1 MITLL
6 MIFLLADF
14 RLGLWSMIPNFLPV
28 LVGLGV
34 MGMLDLPLDAMSILV
49 GSIAIGLAVDDTV
62 HFMHNF
68 RRNQHNS
75 SGCTGGCGKNTN
87 FNWTGHASYHHRS
100 FRWFFHLHYFVYEQ
114 PYFFWSDY
122 RFDHYHRVV
131 WRYPACP
138 SNDGFDLQK
147 SAFQLNKQGNTMMFF
162 KIISNTI
169 SITIF
174 SILIS
179 GTIMFPEKV
188 FALNGR
194 EIMEKVNARDT
205 GDRSITEMEMILIDK
220 KGKKRV
226 RKLKTYSLE
235 QGKHSKSLM
244 FFISPADVKNT
255 GFLTYDYD
263 ESGKDDDQWLFLPA
277 LKKTK
282 RIASGD
288 KSGSFMGSDL
298 NYSDMTSP
306 DLDLYD
312 YTLMKE
318 TEVKG
323 QKVWQI
329 KAVPKTKDEAKKS
342 GYSKSVVFIRQ
353 DNYVMIRG
361 VRWIHKKKRN
371 KYLDV
376 RKLEK
381 IDGIWVS
388 TEMHVTTKSGKKTL
402 HKTIMKQKNIH
413 FNHDEVIEKLFT
425 IRRLE
430 KGL

>member
-1 MITLL
+1 MK
-6 MIFLLADF
+6 F
-14 RLGLWSMIPNFLPV
+14 NK
-28 LVGLGV
+28 LV
-34 MGMLDLPLDAMSILV
+34 
-49 GSIAIGLAVDDTV
+49 
-62 HFMHNF
+62 
-68 RRNQHNS
+68 
-75 SGCTGGCGKNTN
+75 
-87 FNWTGHASYHHRS
+87 
-100 FRWFFHLHYFVYEQ
+100 
-114 PYFFWSDY
+114 
-122 RFDHYHRVV
+122 
-131 WRYPACP
+131 
-138 SNDGFDLQK
+138 SN
-147 SAFQLNKQGNTMMFF
+147 
-162 KIISNTI
+162 IISI
-169 SITIF
+169 SIFATLF
-174 SILIS
+174 SGVFVL
-179 GTIMFPEKV
+179 PKKV
-188 FALNGR
+188 LALTGR

-282 RIASGD
+282 RIAASN

-361 VRWIHKKKRN
+361 VRWVHKKKRN

-402 HKTIMKQKNIH
+402 HKTILKQKNVH
-413 FNHDEVIEKLFT
+413 FNQDEVNEDLFS

>member
-1 MITLL
+1 M
-6 MIFLLADF
+6 
-14 RLGLWSMIPNFLPV
+14 
-28 LVGLGV
+28 
-34 MGMLDLPLDAMSILV
+34 MS
-49 GSIAIGLAVDDTV
+49 
-62 HFMHNF
+62 N
-68 RRNQHNS
+68 
-75 SGCTGGCGKNTN
+75 
-87 FNWTGHASYHHRS
+87 
-100 FRWFFHLHYFVYEQ
+100 
-114 PYFFWSDY
+114 
-122 RFDHYHRVV
+122 
-131 WRYPACP
+131 
-138 SNDGFDLQK
+138 
-147 SAFQLNKQGNTMMFF
+147 

-179 GTIMFPEKV
+179 GTTMFPEKV

-220 KGKKRV
+220 KGNKRV
-226 RKLKTYSLE
+226 RKLKTFGLEKGKDSL
-235 QGKHSKSLM
+235 SLM
-244 FFISPADVKNT
+244 FFLSPADVRNT
-255 GFLTYDYD
+255 GFLTFDYD

-277 LKKTK
+277 LRKTK
-282 RIASGD
+282 RIAAGD

-306 DLDLYD
+306 DLNLYE

-329 KAVPKTKDEAKKS
+329 KAVPKTKAEADKS

-361 VRWIHKKKRN
+361 VRWVHKKKRN

-388 TEMHVTTKSGKKTL
+388 TELHVTTKSGKKTL
-402 HKTIMKQKNIH
+402 HKTILKQKNVH
-413 FNHDEVIEKLFT
+413 FNQDEVNEDLFS

>member
-1 MITLL
+1 
-6 MIFLLADF
+6 
-14 RLGLWSMIPNFLPV
+14 
-28 LVGLGV
+28 
-34 MGMLDLPLDAMSILV
+34 
-49 GSIAIGLAVDDTV
+49 
-62 HFMHNF
+62 
-68 RRNQHNS
+68 
-75 SGCTGGCGKNTN
+75 
-87 FNWTGHASYHHRS
+87 
-100 FRWFFHLHYFVYEQ
+100 
-114 PYFFWSDY
+114 
-122 RFDHYHRVV
+122 
-131 WRYPACP
+131 
-138 SNDGFDLQK
+138 
-147 SAFQLNKQGNTMMFF
+147 MMFN
-162 KIISNTI
+162 KIISNTK
-169 SITIF
+169 SF
-174 SILIS
+174 FVSSILIFGS
-179 GTIMFPEKV
+179 LMLPEKV

-226 RKLKTYSLE
+226 RKLKTFGLEKGKDSL
-235 QGKHSKSLM
+235 SLM
-244 FFISPADVKNT
+244 FFLSPADVRNT
-255 GFLTYDYD
+255 GFLTFDYD

-277 LKKTK
+277 LRKTK
-282 RIASGD
+282 RIAAGD

-306 DLDLYD
+306 DLNLYE

-329 KAVPKTKDEAKKS
+329 KAVPKTKAEAEKS

-361 VRWIHKKKRN
+361 VRWVHKKKRN

-388 TEMHVTTKSGKKTL
+388 TELHVTTKSGKKTL
-402 HKTIMKQKNIH
+402 HKTILKQKNVH
-413 FNHDEVIEKLFT
+413 FNQDEVNEDLFS

>member
-1 MITLL
+1 MK
-6 MIFLLADF
+6 F
-14 RLGLWSMIPNFLPV
+14 NK
-28 LVGLGV
+28 LV
-34 MGMLDLPLDAMSILV
+34 
-49 GSIAIGLAVDDTV
+49 
-62 HFMHNF
+62 
-68 RRNQHNS
+68 
-75 SGCTGGCGKNTN
+75 
-87 FNWTGHASYHHRS
+87 
-100 FRWFFHLHYFVYEQ
+100 
-114 PYFFWSDY
+114 
-122 RFDHYHRVV
+122 
-131 WRYPACP
+131 
-138 SNDGFDLQK
+138 SN
-147 SAFQLNKQGNTMMFF
+147 
-162 KIISNTI
+162 IISI
-169 SITIF
+169 SIIATLF
-174 SILIS
+174 SGVFVL
-179 GTIMFPEKV
+179 PKKV
-188 FALNGR
+188 LALTGR

-205 GDRSITEMEMILIDK
+205 GDRSITEMEMILINK

-226 RKLKTYSLE
+226 RKLKTFGLEKGKKSL
-235 QGKHSKSLM
+235 SLM
-244 FFISPADVKNT
+244 FFLSPADVRNT
-255 GFLTYDYD
+255 GFLTFDYD

-277 LKKTK
+277 LRKTK
-282 RIASGD
+282 RIAAGD

-329 KAVPKTKDEAKKS
+329 KAVPKTKAEAKKS

-361 VRWIHKKKRN
+361 VRWVHKKKRN

-376 RKLEK
+376 RKLDK

-388 TEMHVTTKSGKKTL
+388 TEMHVTTKSGKKIL

-413 FNHDEVIEKLFT
+413 FNQDEVNEDLFS

>member
-1 MITLL
+1 M
-6 MIFLLADF
+6 
-14 RLGLWSMIPNFLPV
+14 
-28 LVGLGV
+28 
-34 MGMLDLPLDAMSILV
+34 MS
-49 GSIAIGLAVDDTV
+49 
-62 HFMHNF
+62 N
-68 RRNQHNS
+68 
-75 SGCTGGCGKNTN
+75 
-87 FNWTGHASYHHRS
+87 
-100 FRWFFHLHYFVYEQ
+100 
-114 PYFFWSDY
+114 
-122 RFDHYHRVV
+122 
-131 WRYPACP
+131 
-138 SNDGFDLQK
+138 
-147 SAFQLNKQGNTMMFF
+147 

-179 GTIMFPEKV
+179 GTTMFPEKV

-220 KGKKRV
+220 KGNKRV
-226 RKLKTYSLE
+226 RKLKTFGLEKGKDSL
-235 QGKHSKSLM
+235 SLM
-244 FFISPADVKNT
+244 FFLSPADVRNT
-255 GFLTYDYD
+255 GFLTFDYD
-263 ESGKDDDQWLFLPA
+263 ESGKNDDQWLFLPA
-277 LKKTK
+277 LRKTK
-282 RIASGD
+282 RIAAGD

-306 DLDLYD
+306 DLNLYE

-329 KAVPKTKDEAKKS
+329 KAVPKTKAEAEKS

-361 VRWIHKKKRN
+361 VRWVHKKKRN

-388 TEMHVTTKSGKKTL
+388 TELHVTTKSGKKTL
-402 HKTIMKQKNIH
+402 HKTILKQKNVH
-413 FNHDEVIEKLFT
+413 FNQDEVNEDLFS

>member
-1 MITLL
+1 M
-6 MIFLLADF
+6 
-14 RLGLWSMIPNFLPV
+14 
-28 LVGLGV
+28 
-34 MGMLDLPLDAMSILV
+34 MS
-49 GSIAIGLAVDDTV
+49 
-62 HFMHNF
+62 N
-68 RRNQHNS
+68 
-75 SGCTGGCGKNTN
+75 
-87 FNWTGHASYHHRS
+87 
-100 FRWFFHLHYFVYEQ
+100 
-114 PYFFWSDY
+114 
-122 RFDHYHRVV
+122 
-131 WRYPACP
+131 
-138 SNDGFDLQK
+138 
-147 SAFQLNKQGNTMMFF
+147 

-179 GTIMFPEKV
+179 GTTMFPEKV

-194 EIMEKVNARDT
+194 EIMEKVNVRDT

-220 KGKKRV
+220 KGNKRV
-226 RKLKTYSLE
+226 RKLKTFGLEKGKDSL
-235 QGKHSKSLM
+235 SLM
-244 FFISPADVKNT
+244 FFLSPADVRNT
-255 GFLTYDYD
+255 GFLTFDYD

-277 LKKTK
+277 LHKTK
-282 RIASGD
+282 RIAAGD

-306 DLDLYD
+306 DLNLYE

-329 KAVPKTKDEAKKS
+329 KAVPKTKAEAEKS

-361 VRWIHKKKRN
+361 VRWVHKKKRN

-388 TEMHVTTKSGKKTL
+388 TELHVTTKSGKKTL
-402 HKTIMKQKNIH
+402 HKTILKQKNVH
-413 FNHDEVIEKLFT
+413 FNQDEVNEDLFS

>member
-1 MITLL
+1 M
-6 MIFLLADF
+6 
-14 RLGLWSMIPNFLPV
+14 
-28 LVGLGV
+28 
-34 MGMLDLPLDAMSILV
+34 MS
-49 GSIAIGLAVDDTV
+49 
-62 HFMHNF
+62 N
-68 RRNQHNS
+68 
-75 SGCTGGCGKNTN
+75 
-87 FNWTGHASYHHRS
+87 
-100 FRWFFHLHYFVYEQ
+100 
-114 PYFFWSDY
+114 
-122 RFDHYHRVV
+122 
-131 WRYPACP
+131 
-138 SNDGFDLQK
+138 
-147 SAFQLNKQGNTMMFF
+147 

-179 GTIMFPEKV
+179 GTTMFPEKV

-205 GDRSITEMEMILIDK
+205 GDRSITEMGMILIDK
-220 KGKKRV
+220 KGNKRV
-226 RKLKTYSLE
+226 RKLKTFGLEKGKDSL
-235 QGKHSKSLM
+235 SLM
-244 FFISPADVKNT
+244 FFLSPADVRNT
-255 GFLTYDYD
+255 GFLTFDYD

-277 LKKTK
+277 LRKTK
-282 RIASGD
+282 RIAAGD

-306 DLDLYD
+306 DLNLYE

-329 KAVPKTKDEAKKS
+329 KAVPKTKAEAEKS

-361 VRWIHKKKRN
+361 VRWVHKKKRN

-388 TEMHVTTKSGKKTL
+388 TELHVTTKSGKKTL
-402 HKTIMKQKNIH
+402 HKTILKQKNVH
-413 FNHDEVIEKLFT
+413 FNQDEVNEDLFS

>member
-1 MITLL
+1 MK
-6 MIFLLADF
+6 F
-14 RLGLWSMIPNFLPV
+14 NK
-28 LVGLGV
+28 LV
-34 MGMLDLPLDAMSILV
+34 
-49 GSIAIGLAVDDTV
+49 
-62 HFMHNF
+62 
-68 RRNQHNS
+68 
-75 SGCTGGCGKNTN
+75 
-87 FNWTGHASYHHRS
+87 
-100 FRWFFHLHYFVYEQ
+100 
-114 PYFFWSDY
+114 
-122 RFDHYHRVV
+122 
-131 WRYPACP
+131 
-138 SNDGFDLQK
+138 SN
-147 SAFQLNKQGNTMMFF
+147 
-162 KIISNTI
+162 IISI
-169 SITIF
+169 SIFATLF
-174 SILIS
+174 SGVFVL
-179 GTIMFPEKV
+179 PKKV
-188 FALNGR
+188 MALTGR

-205 GDRSITEMEMILIDK
+205 GDRSITEMEMILINK

-226 RKLKTYSLE
+226 RKLKTFGLEKGKKSL
-235 QGKHSKSLM
+235 SLM
-244 FFISPADVKNT
+244 FFLSPADVRNT
-255 GFLTYDYD
+255 GFLTFDYD

-277 LKKTK
+277 LRKTK
-282 RIASGD
+282 RIAAGD
-288 KSGSFMGSDL
+288 KSSSFMGSDL

-329 KAVPKTKDEAKKS
+329 KAVPKTKAEAKNS

-361 VRWIHKKKRN
+361 VRWVHKKKRN

-376 RKLEK
+376 RKLDK

-388 TEMHVTTKSGKKTL
+388 TEMHVTTKSGKKIL

-413 FNHDEVIEKLFT
+413 FNQDEVNEDLFS

>member
-1 MITLL
+1 M
-6 MIFLLADF
+6 
-14 RLGLWSMIPNFLPV
+14 
-28 LVGLGV
+28 
-34 MGMLDLPLDAMSILV
+34 MS
-49 GSIAIGLAVDDTV
+49 
-62 HFMHNF
+62 N
-68 RRNQHNS
+68 
-75 SGCTGGCGKNTN
+75 
-87 FNWTGHASYHHRS
+87 
-100 FRWFFHLHYFVYEQ
+100 
-114 PYFFWSDY
+114 
-122 RFDHYHRVV
+122 
-131 WRYPACP
+131 
-138 SNDGFDLQK
+138 
-147 SAFQLNKQGNTMMFF
+147 

-179 GTIMFPEKV
+179 GTTMFPEKV

-220 KGKKRV
+220 KGNKRV
-226 RKLKTYSLE
+226 RKLKTFGLEKGKDSL
-235 QGKHSKSLM
+235 SLM
-244 FFISPADVKNT
+244 FFLSPADVRNT
-255 GFLTYDYD
+255 GFLTFDYD
-263 ESGKDDDQWLFLPA
+263 ESGKNDDQWLFLPA
-277 LKKTK
+277 LRKTK
-282 RIASGD
+282 RIAAGD

-306 DLDLYD
+306 DLNLYE

-318 TEVKG
+318 TEVNG

-329 KAVPKTKDEAKKS
+329 KSVPKTKAEAEKS

-361 VRWIHKKKRN
+361 VRWVHKKKRN

-388 TEMHVTTKSGKKTL
+388 TELHVTTKSGKKTL
-402 HKTIMKQKNIH
+402 HKTILKQKNVH
-413 FNHDEVIEKLFT
+413 FNQDEVNEDLFS

>member
-1 MITLL
+1 
-6 MIFLLADF
+6 
-14 RLGLWSMIPNFLPV
+14 
-28 LVGLGV
+28 
-34 MGMLDLPLDAMSILV
+34 
-49 GSIAIGLAVDDTV
+49 
-62 HFMHNF
+62 
-68 RRNQHNS
+68 
-75 SGCTGGCGKNTN
+75 
-87 FNWTGHASYHHRS
+87 
-100 FRWFFHLHYFVYEQ
+100 
-114 PYFFWSDY
+114 
-122 RFDHYHRVV
+122 
-131 WRYPACP
+131 
-138 SNDGFDLQK
+138 
-147 SAFQLNKQGNTMMFF
+147 MMF
-162 KIISNTI
+162 KIIISNTI

-179 GTIMFPEKV
+179 GALMLPEKV

-205 GDRSITEMEMILIDK
+205 GDRSISEMEMILIDK

-226 RKLKTYSLE
+226 RKLKTYGMD
-235 QGKHSKSLM
+235 QGKDSLSLM
-244 FFISPADVKNT
+244 FFLSPADVRNT
-255 GFLTYDYD
+255 GFLTFDYD

-277 LKKTK
+277 LRKTK
-282 RIASGD
+282 RIAAGD

-306 DLDLYD
+306 DLNLYE

-318 TEVKG
+318 TKVKG

-329 KAVPKTKDEAKKS
+329 KSVPKTKAEAEKS

-361 VRWIHKKKRN
+361 VRWVYKKKRN

-376 RKLEK
+376 RKLEE

-388 TEMHVTTKSGKKTL
+388 TELHVTTKSGKKTL
-402 HKTIMKQKNIH
+402 HKTILKQKNVH
-413 FNHDEVIEKLFT
+413 FNQDEVNEDLFS

>member
-1 MITLL
+1 
-6 MIFLLADF
+6 
-14 RLGLWSMIPNFLPV
+14 
-28 LVGLGV
+28 
-34 MGMLDLPLDAMSILV
+34 
-49 GSIAIGLAVDDTV
+49 
-62 HFMHNF
+62 
-68 RRNQHNS
+68 
-75 SGCTGGCGKNTN
+75 
-87 FNWTGHASYHHRS
+87 
-100 FRWFFHLHYFVYEQ
+100 
-114 PYFFWSDY
+114 
-122 RFDHYHRVV
+122 
-131 WRYPACP
+131 
-138 SNDGFDLQK
+138 
-147 SAFQLNKQGNTMMFF
+147 
-162 KIISNTI
+162 
-169 SITIF
+169 
-174 SILIS
+174 
-179 GTIMFPEKV
+179 MFPEKV

-220 KGKKRV
+220 KGNKRF
-226 RKLKTYSLE
+226 RKLKTFGLEKGKDSL
-235 QGKHSKSLM
+235 SLM
-244 FFISPADVKNT
+244 FFLSPADVRNT
-255 GFLTYDYD
+255 GFLTFDYD
-263 ESGKDDDQWLFLPA
+263 ESGKNDDQWLFLPA
-277 LKKTK
+277 LRKTK
-282 RIASGD
+282 RIAAGD

-306 DLDLYD
+306 DLNLYE

-329 KAVPKTKDEAKKS
+329 KSVPKTKAEAEKS

-361 VRWIHKKKRN
+361 VRWVHKKKRN

-388 TEMHVTTKSGKKTL
+388 TELHVTTKSGKKTL
-402 HKTIMKQKNIH
+402 HKTILKQKNVH
-413 FNHDEVIEKLFT
+413 FNQDEVNEDLFS

>member
-1 MITLL
+1 M
-6 MIFLLADF
+6 
-14 RLGLWSMIPNFLPV
+14 
-28 LVGLGV
+28 
-34 MGMLDLPLDAMSILV
+34 MS
-49 GSIAIGLAVDDTV
+49 
-62 HFMHNF
+62 N
-68 RRNQHNS
+68 
-75 SGCTGGCGKNTN
+75 
-87 FNWTGHASYHHRS
+87 
-100 FRWFFHLHYFVYEQ
+100 
-114 PYFFWSDY
+114 
-122 RFDHYHRVV
+122 
-131 WRYPACP
+131 
-138 SNDGFDLQK
+138 
-147 SAFQLNKQGNTMMFF
+147 

-179 GTIMFPEKV
+179 GTTMFPEKV

-220 KGKKRV
+220 KGNKRV
-226 RKLKTYSLE
+226 RKLKTFGLEKGKDSL
-235 QGKHSKSLM
+235 SLM
-244 FFISPADVKNT
+244 FFLSPADIRNT
-255 GFLTYDYD
+255 GFLTFDYD

-277 LKKTK
+277 LRKTK
-282 RIASGD
+282 RIAAGD

-306 DLDLYD
+306 DLNLYE

-329 KAVPKTKDEAKKS
+329 KAVPKTKAEAEKS

-361 VRWIHKKKRN
+361 VRWVHKKKRN

-388 TEMHVTTKSGKKTL
+388 TELHVTTKSGKKTL
-402 HKTIMKQKNIH
+402 HKTILKQKNVH
-413 FNHDEVIEKLFT
+413 FNQDEVNEDLFS